1 LAAARVLLNNMSAAH
16 DFRHNQHLP
25 PSPPPSPPSTRRR
38 HKKKKSDPFEELAT
52 TPIPSLPSSP
62 ANELNDDQ
70 ESLLTR
76 IILTPVLFISFL
88 LSLFLVNYRNRARRT
103 EAHSPGFSL
112 LTYLAPSSWL
122 DPEPY
127 QDPDDS
133 TWGRRGTIGHVEP
146 HDAIGP
152 RPDEPGEEKPKQR
165 KKKKSWHLNRKIRKM
180 AKLEIG
186 DALEMR
192 GRMIVVMLVVLGLT
206 CGMLWMGVKWAV
218 VSVSGMMSGAKA

>member
-1 LAAARVLLNNMSAAH
+1 MSAAH
-16 DFRHNQHLP
+16 NHRHMQHLP
-25 PSPPPSPPSTRRR
+25 PSPPPSPPSTRQR
-38 HKKKKSDPFEELAT
+38 KKKKPDPFEQLAT

-70 ESLLTR
+70 EPLLKR
-76 IILTPVLFISFL
+76 IILTPVLFTSFL

-103 EAHSPGFSL
+103 EAHSLSFSL
-112 LTYLAPSSWL
+112 LAYLAPSSWL

-133 TWGRRGTIGHVEP
+133 KWGRRGTTGHVEP

-152 RPDEPGEEKPKQR
+152 RSDEQDDEKPKKR
-165 KKKKSWHLNRKIRKM
+165 KKRKSWHLHRKIRKV

-192 GRMIVVMLVVLGLT
+192 GRMIVVMFVVLGLA
-206 CGMLWMGVKWAV
+206 CAILWMGVRWIIVLASQRMYGV
-218 VSVSGMMSGAKA
+218 KA

>member
-1 LAAARVLLNNMSAAH
+1 MSAAH
-16 DFRHNQHLP
+16 NYHHNQHLP

-38 HKKKKSDPFEELAT
+38 QKKKQDPFEELAT
-52 TPIPSLPSSP
+52 APIPSLPSSP
-62 ANELNDDQ
+62 ANELDDDQ
-70 ESLLTR
+70 EPLLKR

-103 EAHSPGFSL
+103 EAHSPGFSPL
-112 LTYLAPSSWL
+112 AYLAPSSWL

-133 TWGRRGTIGHVEP
+133 TWDRRGTIGHVEP
-146 HDAIGP
+146 HNAIGS
-152 RPDEPGEEKPKQR
+152 RPDGQVEEKPKKR

-192 GRMIVVMLVVLGLT
+192 GRMIVVMLVVLGLACAT
-206 CGMLWMGVKWAV
+206 LWMGAKWLIVLASSRMYGVKA
-218 VSVSGMMSGAKA
+218 

>member
-1 LAAARVLLNNMSAAH
+1 MSAAH
-16 DFRHNQHLP
+16 NHRHNQHLP

-38 HKKKKSDPFEELAT
+38 QKKKLDPFEQLAT

-62 ANELNDDQ
+62 ANEPADDQ
-70 ESLLTR
+70 EPLLKR
-76 IILTPVLFISFL
+76 IILTPVLFVSFL

-112 LTYLAPSSWL
+112 LAYLAPSSWL

-133 TWGRRGTIGHVEP
+133 TWCRRGTFGHVEP

-152 RPDEPGEEKPKQR
+152 RPDKQDEKKPNKR
-165 KKKKSWHLNRKIRKM
+165 KKRKSWHLNRKIRKM

-192 GRMIVVMLVVLGLT
+192 ERMILVMLVVLALA
-206 CGMLWMGVKWAV
+206 CGMLWMGAKWMV
-218 VSVSGMMSGAKA
+218 VSASQLMYGVKA